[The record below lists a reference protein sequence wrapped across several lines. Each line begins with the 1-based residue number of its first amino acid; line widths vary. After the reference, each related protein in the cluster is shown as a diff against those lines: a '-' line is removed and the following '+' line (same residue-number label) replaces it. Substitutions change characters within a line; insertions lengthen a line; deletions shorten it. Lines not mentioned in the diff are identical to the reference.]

1 MKIGIVGLPNAGKST
16 LFNALTNS
24 AAAAEN
30 YPFCTVEPNRALAP
44 IADGRLQRL
53 AEASKS
59 ARVVAATIE
68 FVDIAGLV
76 AGASR
81 GEGLGNRFLAHIRE
95 TDAIAMV
102 ARCFSDS
109 RVSHV
114 AGTVDPDRDIDI
126 LMTELLLADLQTV
139 EKARA
144 KVMPKVRS
152 GFAEARAAADFY
164 QRLQQRLDEGLP
176 ARTLAVDDEAGPL
189 LDGLFLLTA
198 KPLLYVANCGEGET
212 VDSPGVAPL
221 ARRARAEGAELVC
234 FCARLEYEL
243 AGLAPGERAEFLREY
258 SMTELGLDHFTRAAM
273 RLLGL
278 STFFTSG
285 PKETRAWTVPS
296 GTDARRAA
304 GRIHKDFERGF
315 ICAEIVGVE
324 DFVAL
329 GPQGAKDQGRVRTE
343 GRDYSMA
350 DGDVALFRFN
360 V

>member
-16 LFNALTNS
+16 LFNALTSS

-44 IADGRLQRL
+44 IADERLQRL

-59 ARVVAATIE
+59 AKVVAATIE

-76 AGASR
+76 AGASK

-102 ARCFSDS
+102 ARCFVDS
-109 RVSHV
+109 QVSHV
-114 AGTVDPDRDIDI
+114 VGTVDPVRDLDI

-144 KVMPKVRS
+144 KVAPKVRS
-152 GFAEARAAADFY
+152 GSAEAKAAEEFY
-164 QRLQQRLDEGLP
+164 ARLQQGLDQGLP
-176 ARTLAVDDEAGPL
+176 ARTLALDDETRPF

-212 VDSPGVAPL
+212 AESPSVAPL
-221 ARRARAEGAELVC
+221 ARRAEAEGAELVC
-234 FCARLEYEL
+234 FCARLEHEL
-243 AGLAPGERAEFLREY
+243 ASLPPAEREEFLREY
-258 SMTELGLDHFTRAAM
+258 SMSELGLNHFTRAAM
-273 RLLGL
+273 QLLGL
-278 STFFTSG
+278 TTFFTSG
-285 PKETRAWTVPS
+285 PKETRAWTIRT

-315 ICAEIVGVE
+315 ICAEIVGLE

-329 GPQGAKDQGRVRTE
+329 GPQGAKDQGKVRTE
-343 GRDYSMA
+343 GRDYGMA
-350 DGDVALFRFN
+350 DGDVTFFRFN

>member
-44 IADGRLQRL
+44 IADERLQRL

-59 ARVVAATIE
+59 AKAVAAAIE

-76 AGASR
+76 AGASK

-102 ARCFSDS
+102 VRCFADGQ
-109 RVSHV
+109 VSHV
-114 AGTVDPDRDIDI
+114 VGSVDPERDLDI

-139 EKARA
+139 EKAQN
-144 KVMPKVRS
+144 KVKPKVRTGS
-152 GFAEARAAADFY
+152 AEAKAAEEFY
-164 QRLQQRLDEGLP
+164 VRLHQSLDQGLP
-176 ARTLAVDDEAGPL
+176 ARTLAVDEETKPL
-189 LDGLFLLTA
+189 LAGLFLLTA
-198 KPLLYVANCGEGET
+198 KQLLYVANCGEGET
-212 VDSPGVAPL
+212 VESPSVAPL
-221 ARRARAEGAELVC
+221 ARRAESEGAELVC
-234 FCARLEYEL
+234 FCARLEHEL
-243 AGLAPGERAEFLREY
+243 ASLPAAEREEFLQEY
-258 SMTELGLDHFTRAAM
+258 SMAELGLNHFTRAAM

-278 STFFTSG
+278 TTFFTSG
-285 PKETRAWTVPS
+285 PQESRAWTIRA

-304 GRIHKDFERGF
+304 GRIHNDFERGF
-315 ICAEIVGVE
+315 ICAEIVEIE
-324 DFVAL
+324 DFIAL
-329 GPQGAKDQGRVRTE
+329 GPQGAKDQGKLRTE

-350 DGDVALFRFN
+350 DGDVAFFRFN